1 MLRIGLD
8 IDDVLG
14 DFMGWYKRR
23 FECDKYPHRLKE
35 HIITRN
41 VQKILRTDK
50 SFWIGLP
57 VISKPDFEPTL
68 YCTKRVNPKKWTKL
82 WLRLNNFPDKPVY
95 QLFSQSGNKADLI
108 KGRVDVFIDDSSTGR
123 SWTVIS
129 GTSAGASPWIV
140 SGSCSAVSSS
150 LPSGFLRSVALAFPA
165 VTENAGSCTV
175 SVSLFLFSAAE
186 SGSHSS
192 SDTSISI
199 LADSCGIGILTG
211 TSTVF
216 VPVRSSGCCFNSRAN
231 RCSALQLQSNTAMTN
246 IPIRR
251 IISEHHYCLFSGG
264 VLSCRF
270 HCVAPAFACRRS
282 VLLPVGFSR
291 FLDLFGVAV
300 GVFEIVRILS
310 FPRFINLAGALRYSA
325 TLCVSRFDFPGL
337 VAFSCC
343 HNDLN
348 YFLCLTMI

>member
-108 KGRVDVFIDDSSTGR
+108 KGRVDVFIDDSEFNVRQMNAAGVPTLIFRKQVEGLY
-123 SWTVIS
+123 TVN
-129 GTSAGASPWIV
+129 
-140 SGSCSAVSSS
+140 S
-150 LPSGFLRSVALAFPA
+150 L
-165 VTENAGSCTV
+165 
-175 SVSLFLFSAAE
+175 
-186 SGSHSS
+186 
-192 SDTSISI
+192 SI
-199 LADSCGIGILTG
+199 DE
-211 TSTVF
+211 
-216 VPVRSSGCCFNSRAN
+216 
-231 RCSALQLQSNTAMTN
+231 
-246 IPIRR
+246 
-251 IISEHHYCLFSGG
+251 ISETYNSMQKWK
-264 VLSCRF
+264 
-270 HCVAPAFACRRS
+270 
-282 VLLPVGFSR
+282 
-291 FLDLFGVAV
+291 
-300 GVFEIVRILS
+300 
-310 FPRFINLAGALRYSA
+310 SA
-325 TLCVSRFDFPGL
+325 
-337 VAFSCC
+337 
-343 HNDLN
+343 
-348 YFLCLTMI
+348 